1 MSNRLTFSLASLI
14 VLIALGFVF
23 GTASVMA
30 HTTDPVTDHQHP
42 VITIAEPTDVDDRVD
57 GIQAAD
63 SDAGIDDHQVV
74 YTVTFPDTP
83 LDTEVET
90 ADFNATLR
98 TADFLAAP
106 TGMSATV
113 GTPVV
118 DSDNDKMYTV
128 PVTVV
133 FLDVSDPATDLN
145 EIVLNFSYN
154 ADAFVSKKVIPH
166 PTTGQNNE
174 KTDAMAVTVLRIA
187 PDRTAP
193 VLTATVGAADPTTG
207 AITVTL
213 AFDETFTTAPRV
225 TDLTAA
231 TSAIADTYE
240 VGDVEGSGMSFTVK
254 VTPDA
259 ATVESGD
266 IPSGAVT
273 LHVSGTDNDGNA
285 IPARTTVNV
294 RLAARPFTDTVAP
307 EVVILPN
314 PDRQSEAF
322 AISFNA
328 TDNYSAAT
336 DLTVAV
342 AITPATAVTEAAPT
356 AMAQADGSYE
366 VTVTPVAATEA
377 TPTISEQTITVMV
390 TVTDAAKNSGSDRE
404 FFFLAE
410 RTYTPPPPPPD
421 TTAPTLTVG
430 LTATDA
436 TGAIT
441 VPLVFD
447 EALQGVPT
455 VTHAVDPPT
464 LAGTYT
470 VSAVADD
477 GDPTTM
483 NRYTV
488 TVTPSAL
495 AVGDSDLPL
504 GWVTL
509 TVSAMDAAGN
519 ALAANTTV
527 LVPLAARTAPADT
540 VAPTFEHD
548 APTEPISGM
557 TVVTLTFSEPV
568 SGVGVTGAPSRD
580 DAKYTVAVAGS
591 GTAYTVTITPIS
603 RDNLAADM
611 DLRLITFTVSGA
623 DAAGNAVDG
632 SFSLSLAPRKVAP
645 PPVTNAPPAFADSAS
660 IDNIVAT
667 VGMPIEGVFL
677 PEATDPDG
685 DSVFHWIS
693 PTLPRG
699 LTFNYETRA
708 LTGTPSAAMSQT
720 AYTYTASNSGGSDT
734 IGFFITVNAAPV
746 TPQPPANMP
755 PAFADSAS
763 IDNIVATVG
772 MPIEGV
778 FLPKATDA
786 DLDEGEE
793 LEYTL
798 DPDLPEGL
806 NFDDEVLTLTGTPE
820 ESMDQTAYTYM
831 VDDGNEGT
839 ATIGFFI
846 TVNPEPNVAPVYA
859 DSTPVAI
866 TGTVGVAI
874 TSVTVAATDANS
886 GDTLT
891 YSWDVDE
898 ADLGLTLNASTG
910 TISGTPLK
918 VHTGTHPV
926 TATDSGGLTASRDVN
941 VTISAPAPDPAAP
954 VVTITTEAPTAAQM
968 DSFAIAYT
976 ATDANAG
983 DTVTVEVTHTV
994 SPDGTMGYTVTHD
1007 AAAGM
1012 ATIMQAAG
1020 SPIAVVTVTVTA
1032 TDPGGLSGS
1041 GSIEVTFAAKAAIP
1055 EVVVPGA
1062 VTNLTATPGDGQVML
1077 SWTAPADGGAVVS
1090 YAYSMNAGVSWTDI
1104 ADSTA
1109 ATTSYTVMNLTN
1121 GQTYSFIVRADN
1133 TAGPGGA
1140 SNEISATPMAPALPA
1155 APAGLTATAGDA
1167 QVVLK
1172 WTASTDA
1179 TITGYEYSKDD
1190 GTTYVAISGSS
1201 ATTAEYT
1208 VTGLT
1213 NGTAYKFR
1221 VRAVNSTGNGTDSS
1235 ASATPMAP
1243 AVAPVTNYDEATG
1256 ITTLAG
1262 TIPANGFFVIGAEDL
1277 PDLQRFYSEGG
1288 SISVLSSK
1296 TGAAAKDV
1304 VASEIMWGLNLRAIG
1319 AARTAHQFIELYN
1332 TTSAA
1337 IDLADVKL
1345 TFDGANTPPAAPTG
1359 MTLLDQVSNVS
1370 GVGWLISDAP
1380 GQSGRIAVPDD
1391 VATFVPADLI
1401 SMYRKINYTRVVST
1415 TLNKDDA
1422 ADNRKKQ
1429 LEGVPGGNALG
1440 SWAASDAADT
1450 YGVNLIG
1457 SPGEQHFV
1465 PYTVLTPTP
1474 VPRGTFII
1482 NEIGNHS
1489 NDAYDWVEIKRVGG
1503 GDNLKKWR
1511 LSQVTSDK
1519 KDTAL
1524 VSFPDND
1531 NHKIPNVGD
1540 VLLIVNSDPYQDPN
1554 HPLAAGTRINGN
1566 RAETT
1571 GVKSRYY
1578 VDGGLKLANSGKT
1591 LLIIRNSVDNGHL
1604 GKPNNVQDV
1613 LGTLSIVDNAAGL
1626 RTKLWPLV
1634 ATGAPHGNVVKDTDD
1649 EDLRSG
1655 YVYTRNAGGGTGENH
1670 IVRAGYT
1677 GVGYKRSAAKNNQ
1690 NGGTPGYDNGAVKV
1704 NDADLAD
1711 SAMISISEIM
1721 YEKNRNEPQ
1730 WIELYNSSMTQAI
1743 NLSEWKLKLEHD
1755 RDVADSDIRTSVT
1768 TNNLGGG
1775 IIIQPN
1781 QTVLIVSN
1789 TTGRTSRASQGA
1801 VDFPATRVIDL
1812 WAQKDKLEVDAGK
1825 NRLTYRLLSQTAFKL
1840 TLMDKSGAT
1849 VDVVGNLGAAPAWE
1863 LPASENGEGR
1873 SSIIRRYAAGVPDD
1887 GTMAASWTFA
1897 RDSQLTWVRFNET
1910 YYGSPDDIGTPGFK
1924 AGGPL
1929 PVSLS
1934 KFRPERLDDGSIRIA
1949 WVTESELNNA
1959 GFNILRSETKDGEFK
1974 QINTKL
1980 IAGKGTTS
1988 ERTTYTYTD
1997 PSAKP
2002 NVVYYYQI
2010 QDVSIDGK
2018 VTTLRETRLKGH
2030 ISAAGKLTTTWG
2042 ELKALQ

>member
-30 HTTDPVTDHQHP
+30 HTTDPVTDHAHP

-63 SDAGIDDHQVV
+63 SDAVIDDHQVV
-74 YTVTFPDTP
+74 YTVTFPDIPP
-83 LDTEVET
+83 LVNPDAVAGD
-90 ADFNATLR
+90 ADFGLRVAADNFKATIR

-106 TGMSATV
+106 SGMSATV

-133 FLDVSDPATDLN
+133 FLDVSDPATDVN
-145 EIVLNFSYN
+145 EIVLNFSC
-154 ADAFVSKKVIPH
+154 DAGVFASQKVPPH
-166 PTTGQNNE
+166 PTTGQSNE

-193 VLTATVGAADPTTG
+193 VLTATVGAADATTG

-240 VGDVEGSGMSFTVK
+240 VGDVAGSGMSFTVTVTPE

-259 ATVESGD
+259 ATAESGD

-273 LHVSGTDNDGNA
+273 LHVSGRDNDGNA

-322 AISFNA
+322 AISFTA

-356 AMAQADGSYE
+356 AMAQADGSYK

-390 TVTDAAKNSGSDRE
+390 TVTDVAKNSGSDRE

-410 RTYTPPPPPPD
+410 RTYTPPPD
-421 TTAPTLTVG
+421 TTAPTLAVG
-430 LTATDA
+430 IGAADAT

-441 VPLVFD
+441 VPLSFD

-455 VTHAVDPPT
+455 VTHAVIPTT

-477 GDPTTM
+477 GDSTTM

-495 AVGDSDLPL
+495 AVGDSDLPA
-504 GWVTL
+504 GTVTL

-527 LVPLAARTAPADT
+527 AVLLAARTAPTDSAPEFPADT
-540 VAPTFEHD
+540 ASYTLTVDTSVSLILPAATDTEDD
-548 APTEPISGM
+548 AAGTALTYSIDADTPLPDDLDFDADGRVVSGM
-557 TVVTLTFSEPV
+557 PTDAGLSTV
-568 SGVGVTGAPSRD
+568 R
-580 DAKYTVAVAGS
+580 YVATDSVNQTDS
-591 GTAYTVTITPIS
+591 
-603 RDNLAADM
+603 M
-611 DLRLITFTVSGA
+611 LITFTVEPGPTPPITIPDPPTSADPPTFA
-623 DAAGNAVDG
+623 DATVSVPALTVGEPISMGTGTAAKSYISLPLATGGTGDLKYTLWVGLKDITASGYNG
-632 SFSLSLAPRKVAP
+632 LSLDDVNVGLKGTPLA
-645 PPVTNAPPAFADSAS
+645 ADA
-660 IDNIVAT
+660 
-667 VGMPIEGVFL
+667 
-677 PEATDPDG
+677 
-685 DSVFHWIS
+685 
-693 PTLPRG
+693 
-699 LTFNYETRA
+699 
-708 LTGTPSAAMSQT
+708 TGT
-720 AYTYTASNSGGSDT
+720 
-734 IGFFITVNAAPV
+734 
-746 TPQPPANMP
+746 
-755 PAFADSAS
+755 
-763 IDNIVATVG
+763 
-772 MPIEGV
+772 V
-778 FLPKATDA
+778 FEWRATDA
-786 DLDEGEE
+786 MNLSAKVAFTVVVNE
-793 LEYTL
+793 
-798 DPDLPEGL
+798 PD
-806 NFDDEVLTLTGTPE
+806 D
-820 ESMDQTAYTYM
+820 
-831 VDDGNEGT
+831 
-839 ATIGFFI
+839 
-846 TVNPEPNVAPVYA
+846 VAPG
-859 DSTPVAI
+859 P
-866 TGTVGVAI
+866 GVI
-874 TSVTVAATDANS
+874 
-886 GDTLT
+886 
-891 YSWDVDE
+891 
-898 ADLGLTLNASTG
+898 
-910 TISGTPLK
+910 
-918 VHTGTHPV
+918 
-926 TATDSGGLTASRDVN
+926 
-941 VTISAPAPDPAAP
+941 
-954 VVTITTEAPTAAQM
+954 TAAYDATTM
-968 DSFAIAYT
+968 TTTLEGVIA
-976 ATDANAG
+976 
-983 DTVTVEVTHTV
+983 
-994 SPDGTMGYTVTHD
+994 
-1007 AAAGM
+1007 
-1012 ATIMQAAG
+1012 
-1020 SPIAVVTVTVTA
+1020 
-1032 TDPGGLSGS
+1032 
-1041 GSIEVTFAAKAAIP
+1041 
-1055 EVVVPGA
+1055 
-1062 VTNLTATPGDGQVML
+1062 
-1077 SWTAPADGGAVVS
+1077 ADGF
-1090 YAYSMNAGVSWTDI
+1090 GVI
-1104 ADSTA
+1104 
-1109 ATTSYTVMNLTN
+1109 
-1121 GQTYSFIVRADN
+1121 
-1133 TAGPGGA
+1133 
-1140 SNEISATPMAPALPA
+1140 
-1155 APAGLTATAGDA
+1155 
-1167 QVVLK
+1167 
-1172 WTASTDA
+1172 
-1179 TITGYEYSKDD
+1179 
-1190 GTTYVAISGSS
+1190 SS
-1201 ATTAEYT
+1201 AA
-1208 VTGLT
+1208 
-1213 NGTAYKFR
+1213 
-1221 VRAVNSTGNGTDSS
+1221 
-1235 ASATPMAP
+1235 
-1243 AVAPVTNYDEATG
+1243 
-1256 ITTLAG
+1256 
-1262 TIPANGFFVIGAEDL
+1262 L

-1503 GDNLKKWR
+1503 GDNLKNWR

-1531 NHKIPNVGD
+1531 NHKILNVGD
-1540 VLLIVNSDPYQDPN
+1540 VLLIVNSDPYQNPD
-1554 HPLAAGTRINGN
+1554 HPLAAGERINPK
-1566 RAETT
+1566 RLETT
-1571 GVKSRYY
+1571 GIKSRYY

-1604 GKPNNVQDV
+1604 GKPNNIQDV
-1613 LGTLSIVDNAAGL
+1613 VGTLSIVDNAAGL

-1634 ATGAPHGNVVKDTDD
+1634 ATGAPHGDVITDGPP
-1649 EDLRSG
+1649 EEFKSG
-1655 YVYTRNAGGGTGENH
+1655 SVYVRNDAAGGTGEH
-1670 IVRAGYT
+1670 DLSTVGYT

-1690 NGGTPGYDNGAVKV
+1690 HGGTPGYDNGAVKV

-1721 YEKNRNEPQ
+1721 YAKNRNEPQ

-1789 TTGRTSRASQGA
+1789 TTGRASRASQGA

-1812 WAQKDKLEVDAGK
+1812 WAQKDKLEVPEGK
-1825 NRLTYRLLSQTAFKL
+1825 NRLTYRLLSNTAFKL
-1840 TLMDKSGAT
+1840 TLLDKSGAT

-1897 RDSQLTWVRFNET
+1897 RDSQLTWGFNDT
-1910 YYGSPDDIGTPGFK
+1910 YYGSPDDIGTPGFR

-1988 ERTTYTYTD
+1988 ERSTYTYTD

-2010 QDVSIDGK
+2010 QDVSMDGK

-2030 ISAAGKLTTTWG
+2030 ISAADKLTTTWG